1 MNLRQQMQMHD
12 GGRGASR
19 ASPRCSERGTPQYSD
34 RLLAALLL
42 IGVMAGSPAVAEGQE
57 TAFFPVESIRPGLE
71 GVALTV
77 FEGEEV
83 EEFRVEFLGVLKNA
97 IGPQQDM
104 ILARL
109 HGENVE
115 FTGVVSGMSGSPVYV
130 DGRLVGAISY
140 RLGQFGK
147 EPIAG
152 ITPIADMLKVASA
165 GDSTAPRKGGRA
177 PDLIGRFLGSGT
189 IPGLGDAPVNGVDG
203 PPETNVPTV
212 TTSLGGMQPIST
224 PPVCSGCDPG
234 VLGYY
239 APIFRRQGLEPTAGG
254 GMADVETPL
263 PLLPGTGI
271 GGALVTG
278 DLSVAGI
285 GTLTY
290 VDGDTVIG
298 FGHPFLGTG
307 SIEIPMTQAQVL
319 LTFAS
324 SQASFRVANSTAPIG
339 TLVEDRL
346 TAIVGELGRT
356 APMLPLTVRVGT
368 AGGERTFHYDVVRD
382 RSWAPVMVSL
392 ITANSLVRTTEYTAG
407 ATLALRYR
415 IDLEGLPSVSREDLY
430 SGVNPNQPVHL
441 SLANNAGSL
450 FSVLINNP
458 FEAVTI
464 KAAEIDV
471 DVLEESQIARVAG
484 LRASRNAV
492 KPGEPFIVTATLAP
506 FRGEEREVEFEV
518 RLPEDIKRGEVTLY
532 VGAAGAVNALDR
544 KVFQQQVRQAKSID
558 DLIGLIDQQR
568 RNRSLYLHVSRPT
581 PLAVVRSEVLPD
593 LPISVFTVLNNP
605 RYSADTSL
613 MIGTPILEL
622 STDLDLVAVGGR
634 RIRLKV
640 K

>member
-1 MNLRQQMQMHD
+1 
-12 GGRGASR
+12 
-19 ASPRCSERGTPQYSD
+19 
-34 RLLAALLL
+34 L
-42 IGVMAGSPAVAEGQE
+42 IGATAGSPVVAEGQE
-57 TAFFPVESIRPGLE
+57 ATEFFPADQIRPGLE
-71 GVALTV
+71 GVARTV
-77 FEGEEV
+77 FEGDEV
-83 EEFRVEFLGVLKNA
+83 EEFRVEFLGVLKSA

-109 HGENVE
+109 HGETVE
-115 FTGVVSGMSGSPVYV
+115 FTGVISGMSGSPVYV

-152 ITPIADMLKVASA
+152 ITPIADMLKVAPGANS
-165 GDSTAPRKGGRA
+165 GVSRDSERA
-177 PDLIGRFLGSGT
+177 PDLIGRFLGSET
-189 IPGLGDAPVNGVDG
+189 IPGLGGALPNGSDLPAEPG
-203 PPETNVPTV
+203 LPTV
-212 TTSLGGMQPIST
+212 TTSLGGMQRIGT
-224 PPVCSGCDPG
+224 PLVCSGCDPE

-239 APIFRRQGLEPTAGG
+239 APIFRMQGLEPTAGG
-254 GMADVETPL
+254 GMVDVETPL

-278 DLSVAGI
+278 DLNIAGV

-290 VDGDTVIG
+290 VDGNTVFG

-307 SIEIPMTQAQVL
+307 SMEIPMTQAQVL

-324 SQASFRVANSTAPIG
+324 AQASFRVANSTRPIG

-356 APMLPLTVRVGT
+356 APTLPLTVRIGT
-368 AGGERTFHYDVVRD
+368 QGGERTFRYDVVRD

-392 ITANSLVRTTEYTAG
+392 TTANSLVRTTEYSAG

-415 IDLEGLPSVSREDLY
+415 IELDGLPSVTREDLY
-430 SGVNPNQPVHL
+430 SGASPTQPVHL
-441 SLANNAGSL
+441 SLANMAGGL
-450 FSVLINNP
+450 FSALTNNP
-458 FEAVTI
+458 FEEVTV
-464 KAAEIDV
+464 KSAEIDV
-471 DVLEESQIARVAG
+471 EVLEESQIARVVA
-484 LRASRNAV
+484 LRTSQREV

-506 FRGEEREVEFEV
+506 FRGEEREVDFEV
-518 RLPEDIKRGEVTLY
+518 RLPEDLKRGEIALY
-532 VGAAGAVNALDR
+532 VGAASAINALDR
-544 KVFQQQVRQAKSID
+544 KIFQRQVTQAKNVD

-581 PLAVVRSEVLPD
+581 PSAIVRSEVLPD

-605 RYSADTSL
+605 RHSADTSL
-613 MIGTPILEL
+613 TIGTSILEL

-634 RIRLKV
+634 RISLKV